1 MAFIH
6 LQRRQTLRPVFVSA
20 LSLSSELFHRTFCLS
35 FTADSA
41 LDDFVLTHPVFIPNS
56 QLCPV
61 LMAQYPFSCIL
72 FSFGRPVKLTVQM
85 KSLSSSIAFI
95 FNPLCTYH
103 AQASQGCEQERM
115 DYTLNNKRRVI
126 RLVMQWAAVH
136 GDHLLEEEDAVAF
149 LQVSWDNTAIPPV
162 WMFDVSLS
170 ECSTTLTILSAALV
184 LLSFPLKD
192 SRVEFWQ
199 ITLLSFLI
207 VLGC

>member
-1 MAFIH
+1 MAFIRQ
-6 LQRRQTLRPVFVSA
+6 QRRQTLSPVFVSA
-20 LSLSSELFHRTFCLS
+20 LSVSSELFHRTFCLS

-72 FSFGRPVKLTVQM
+72 FSFGRSVKQSVQM

-115 DYTLNNKRRVI
+115 DYTLNNKRRVM

-149 LQVSWDNTAIPPV
+149 LQVSSDNTAQSSKDMSTESIFILCL
-162 WMFDVSLS
+162 MSLYQNVSRS
-170 ECSTTLTILSAALV
+170 
-184 LLSFPLKD
+184 LL
-192 SRVEFWQ
+192 
-199 ITLLSFLI
+199 
-207 VLGC
+207 